1 MKDSKSIKI
10 IAISIIAAV
19 FINSLFKILG
29 AGLPYFYKEPKEK
42 SDISVK
48 GYYEQDI
55 TSDEIQWEAWYSVT
69 SKVSDNGSLQKAM
82 RELKRDQEKIL
93 NFLTSKGIDENEITF
108 KAATN
113 RTVTRSEEK
122 LIEGSRDRTNRY
134 TYITGYSVSQT
145 IIVNSSKVDIVE
157 KASNEITNLIE
168 DGVNITSYS
177 PKYYYSKIKE
187 LNIETIE
194 GASKDAYER
203 AKTAISGGNGKLG
216 ELQSA
221 SIGTM
226 QILGK
231 NADDDISY
239 GGTLN
244 TANKHKTISVTVNQR
259 YSIK

>member
-1 MKDSKSIKI
+1 MKDSKSVKI

-48 GYYEQDI
+48 GYFEQRI
-55 TSDEIQWEAWYSVT
+55 TSDEIQWEASFST
-69 SKVSDNGSLQKAM
+69 ISKQDKKTAM
-82 RELKRDQEKIL
+82 NYLDRDKDKIL
-93 NFLTSKGIDENEITF
+93 RFLRSKGIDEDDITF
-108 KAATN
+108 KAVWDRTN
-113 RTVTRSEEK
+113 TRSEDI
-122 LIEGSRDRTNRY
+122 LIEGSRDRTNRVS
-134 TYITGYSVSQT
+134 YITGYTVGRT
-145 IIVNSSKVDIVE
+145 IIVNSTKLKEVE
-157 KASNEITNLIE
+157 EASNEITDLISE
-168 DGVNITSYS
+168 GVDITSYS
-177 PKYYYSKIKE
+177 PKYYYSKLKDLKIS
-187 LNIETIE
+187 TIE
-194 GASKDAYER
+194 GASEDAYER
-203 AKTAISGGNGKLG
+203 AETAISGGNGKLG

-226 QILGK
+226 QILGY

-244 TANKHKTISVTVNQR
+244 TSNKEKVISVTVNQT